1 MMRKLLLFFAMLCV
15 SIGTWAQPGSEYKVE
30 YNQGTSAGT
39 ETVLKIKIGQTD
51 HLKDAIAAAQN
62 SGNSFQYL
70 LLETEPANATVTL
83 SSEDIAALN
92 GLNVNTINLTKA
104 KLTDFTLNNANVS
117 YIILP
122 YDLTKEQVKTVGET
136 HKNNE
141 KFKAC
146 LSTSNTPVRPDNSG
160 DDATLIAYLGQAD
173 NMADALR
180 HTYFTENNNNLNDPA
195 TLGNKAHDGNV
206 DCSRLR
212 YLTVMGNFCARDIS
226 SEGIYDAN
234 GHYVTQGVP
243 DENTTTFN
251 VNTSG
256 EPYYIGVTTGGGAAS
271 GTTPGALQAY
281 TKNLY
286 VLDLK
291 DAYVPDNYAAD
302 IVFPYSLM
310 GGSNLREIWMPEDSR
325 FNTVPADYL
334 NISCNVRQICIPGNI
349 KYIKTRAFAGTSGT
363 GRMCYI
369 WTTGPDASV
378 KYDNGAA
385 FVNGDETT
393 WKYMNN
399 AGEGNVAMTA
409 SDYNQFQYGTFTL
422 PAGLELIERFAFSQS
437 TSVSDV
443 YVLNPVAPECHVDA
457 FNCTMYLANNTLQ
470 PKYIKDGIVT
480 REAYRNDESGT
491 EYKFVTILHY
501 PRETT
506 DPNIQRY
513 TDPTREYSIATGERD
528 GNGSTIYYPNHSEM
542 TYAYYQGSYGYLW
555 KGWDDSRNWYDQ
567 SLKAGYGE
575 GLPATESSHHPD
587 RAGAQATANQRW
599 IDNEYNA
606 DQKADRSFYDV
617 TTGGNNQPG
626 ETAAPSGLTPYYENR
641 YSGYDGVLYPQME
654 TNTTSEIIGQRQA
667 VDENGNPRFE
677 PGDCEYVKDYRYVK
691 DDEGGFV
698 QVATVTGYEGTQSSV
713 DGVSTYYS
721 DNQGKNPATPKV
733 QDGYFVEDGKKDV
746 YTAVDK
752 NNDAIGAKDQ
762 YYTKNGDTYT
772 PSDLMFNNICYYYS
786 EEGEMKGWVQEWGYE
801 NPNANHYTSKD
812 LTGTPIKAGDD
823 GFGYNTMYWVYYT
836 DVIHY
841 IASDHFIPGKTWYS
855 YDQNNK
861 TYTQITL
868 SWHNPIT
875 GDYYYKSGQEP
886 NYVSANGQDYNPST
900 TYYQNGTVV
909 STVNFDNTYYIPT
922 YDYSYEAY
930 TGQEG
935 DRYKQEEYYREGT
948 SEELADPT
956 VERYCPVMENVYAVV
971 KGKQNDYRGWHQF
984 ILTGRSYDY
993 IVPMEPL
1000 RSFISDNDWWTICV
1014 PYDLR
1019 YNDMVKF
1026 FGTDRQ
1032 GFDKKIPYLSKLMYV
1047 VRDVENQK
1055 ITLMFSKNLMQYK
1068 EQFLDANTQ
1077 QGKQTAKRV
1086 HGLVNDQVEWTPEE
1100 LAEDPIILHAGVPY
1114 LIKPDMMVDNTTG
1127 KYKRQFDIFK
1137 SATSDL
1143 YERLHESEELSGS
1156 EQMDLVYAGEYT
1168 VPAYVVG
1175 YDAADAASEGL
1186 DEDGELVITMKD
1198 GTTITYQDS
1207 KKDAANKITYKGK
1220 EVSYRISDDF
1230 KYTFVG
1236 SFYKS
1241 VMPQY
1246 CYFLGWDSKANRA
1259 AFWYSAVQDKS
1270 GWNWNN
1276 ETGIICPNFDTD
1288 TEIHKATKVEDPAR
1302 WTITNASGVSSLS
1315 SDDFPAGT
1323 GVGGAKSYT
1332 MDFGATNY
1340 FEWDEATGVSEM
1352 VVKPLFEETKVY
1364 DANGRYMGSSL
1375 QNLPKGV
1382 YIVNGKKYVVK

>member
-1 MMRKLLLFFAMLCV
+1 MRKLLLFFAMLCV
-15 SIGTWAQPGSEYKVE
+15 SIGTWATITTGSTTWCQWNSYADQENVLTIYVDDPGELA
-30 YNQGTSAGT
+30 T
-39 ETVLKIKIGQTD
+39 
-51 HLKDAIAAAQN
+51 AIAGLDFTDVKILHISARNREA
-62 SGNSFQYL
+62 S
-70 LLETEPANATVTL
+70 LLEL
-83 SSEDIAALN
+83 SSEDIAALSSV
-92 GLNVNTINLTKA
+92 NVETIEMMRA
-104 KLTDFTLNNANVS
+104 YVSPFTFTNSNVER
-117 YIILP
+117 IILP
-122 YDLTKEQVKTVGET
+122 YNWTKEQVKAVGQA
-136 HKNNE
+136 N
-141 KFKAC
+141 
-146 LSTSNTPVRPDNSG
+146 STSDNFEACISMNDQDAYDQRTG
-160 DDATLIAYLGQAD
+160 DAALIAYL
-173 NMADALR
+173 NKPNTLKDAIMR
-180 HTYFTENNNNLNDPA
+180 TWNDTHGYAP
-195 TLGNKAHDGNV
+195 LGNQVHQGGG
-206 DCSRLR
+206 DCTRLK
-212 YLTVMGNFCARDIS
+212 YLTVMGNISARDIS
-226 SEGIYDAN
+226 SQGTYDEN
-234 GHYVTQGVP
+234 GHYVTNGVP
-243 DENTTTFN
+243 DENSETYN
-251 VNTSG
+251 KNTDGG
-256 EPYYIGVTTGGGAAS
+256 EYYTAGE
-271 GTTPGALQAY
+271 TPGALTAY
-281 TKNLY
+281 TKDLY

-291 DAYVPDNYAAD
+291 DAYVPNEYAAD
-302 IVFPYSLM
+302 IVFPYSQM

-334 NISCNVRQICIPGNI
+334 NTSCNVRQICIPGNI

-369 WTTGPDASV
+369 WTTGPDPLV

-470 PKYIKDGIVT
+470 PQYIKDGIVT
-480 REAYRNDESGT
+480 REAYRNDASGT

-641 YSGYDGVLYPQME
+641 YSGYNGVLYPQME
-654 TNTTSEIIGQRQA
+654 TTPTTEVVGERQ
-667 VDENGNPRFE
+667 VLDENGNPKFE
-677 PGDCEYVKDYRYVK
+677 PGNCNYVKDYRYVK
-691 DDEGGFV
+691 DDEGDFV
-698 QVATVTGYEGTQSSV
+698 QVATVTGYEGTQSPV
-713 DGVSTYYS
+713 DGVNTYYS
-721 DNQGKNPATPKV
+721 DNTGATATTPKV
-733 QDGYFVEDGKKDV
+733 GSGLYYVSGEQNV
-746 YTAVDK
+746 YAQVDK
-752 NNDAIGAKDQ
+752 NNDAIGAQSQ
-762 YYTKNGDTYT
+762 YYTKNGDAYT
-772 PSDLMFNNICYYYS
+772 PSDLMFSNNLYYYS
-786 EEGEMKGWVQEWGYE
+786 EEGEVKGWVQEYGYV
-801 NPNANHYTSKD
+801 NGSANHYTTPD
-812 LTGTPIKAGDD
+812 LSGTPITSSDS
-823 GFGYNTMYWVYYT
+823 GFDWNALYWVYYT
-836 DVIHY
+836 DVVHY
-841 IASDHFIPGKTWYS
+841 IASNHFIPGKTWYS

-861 TYTQITL
+861 TYTALTL
-868 SWHNPIT
+868 NWYNHFN
-875 GDYYYKSGQEP
+875 GDYYYVSGTTP
-886 NYVSANGQDYNPST
+886 TYASAQGLDYNSST
-900 TYYQNGTVV
+900 TYYSDQNGTEAT
-909 STVNFDNTYYIPT
+909 SITFNQTYYIPT
-922 YDYSYEAY
+922 YDYTYVEY

-948 SEELADPT
+948 TEELADAN
-956 VERYCPVMENVYAVV
+956 VEKYCPVMENVYAVV

-993 IVPMEPL
+993 IDPMEPL

-1077 QGKQTAKRV
+1077 QGKETAKRV

-1100 LAEDPIILHAGVPY
+1100 LEEDPIILHAGVPY

-1143 YERLHESEELSGS
+1143 YERLHESEELSGT

-1175 YDAADAASEGL
+1175 YDAADAAREGL

-1276 ETGIICPNFDTD
+1276 ETGIICPNFDTS

-1302 WTITNASGVSSLS
+1302 WTITNAAGVSSLS
-1315 SDDFPAGT
+1315 SDDFPSGA

-1352 VVKPLFEETKVY
+1352 VVKPMFEETKVY